1 MIFILLPILIFAAVS
16 VLVIISIA
24 WTHRPISVWQM
35 VKEELQ
41 KTAERKIN
49 ENHNLRTSPKASDK
63 LADQIGMPL

>member
-24 WTHRPISVWQM
+24 WTHRPISIWRI

-41 KTAERKIN
+41 KAAERKN
-49 ENHNLRTSPKASDK
+49 K
-63 LADQIGMPL
+63 

>member
-35 VKEELQ
+35 VKEELL
-41 KTAERKIN
+41 KAAERK
-49 ENHNLRTSPKASDK
+49 KK
-63 LADQIGMPL
+63 